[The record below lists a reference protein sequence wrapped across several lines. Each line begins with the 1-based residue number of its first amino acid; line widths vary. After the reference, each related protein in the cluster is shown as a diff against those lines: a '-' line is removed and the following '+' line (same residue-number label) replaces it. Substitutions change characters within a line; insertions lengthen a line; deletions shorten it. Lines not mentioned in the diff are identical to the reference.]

1 MFFSPDKKLP
11 CFRFVV
17 VFTLVKI
24 FPRSVSLIGLHGVFW
39 VHAGI
44 SIFVCI
50 LAGLIMPET
59 QGKTLT
65 ELAKMFDKKG
75 IQPPMAPK
83 FNMADE
89 MVKKC

>member
-1 MFFSPDKKLP
+1 M
-11 CFRFVV
+11 
-17 VFTLVKI
+17 FTLVKI
-24 FPRSVSLIGLHGVFW
+24 FPRSVGLIGLHGVFW

-65 ELAKMFDKKG
+65 EISKMFEKKEM
-75 IQPPMAPK
+75 QM
-83 FNMADE
+83 DE
-89 MVKKC
+89 EKITSNSAKD

>member
-1 MFFSPDKKLP
+1 MLS
-11 CFRFVV
+11 FRFVV

-24 FPRSVSLIGLHGVFW
+24 FPRSVGLIGLHGVFW

-65 ELAKMFDKKG
+65 ELAKMFDKKLP
-75 IQPPMAPK
+75 IAPK
-83 FNMADE
+83 SNLANE
-89 MVKKC
+89 KLEKC

>member
-1 MFFSPDKKLP
+1 MLS
-11 CFRFVV
+11 FRFVV

-24 FPRSVSLIGLHGVFW
+24 FPRSVGLIGLHGVFW

-65 ELAKMFDKKG
+65 ELAKMFDKKE
-75 IQPPMAPK
+75 IQLPMAPK
-83 FNMADE
+83 SNLANEKFE
-89 MVKKC
+89 KC

>member
-1 MFFSPDKKLP
+1 MLAKNIS
-11 CFRFVV
+11 FRFVV
-17 VFTLVKI
+17 VFILVKI

-75 IQPPMAPK
+75 IQLPMAPK
-83 FNMADE
+83 SN